1 MQKEK
6 SIEYGINSK
15 ALVLQKKTVFEEKNI
30 SFSLLHKCTLY

>member
-15 ALVLQKKTVFEEKNI
+15 ALVLQKND
-30 SFSLLHKCTLY
+30 SFWRKEHFIFFIT

>member
-15 ALVLQKKTVFEEKNI
+15 ALVLQKNDSFWRKEEEEDC
-30 SFSLLHKCTLY
+30 L